1 MRSIETLILA
11 WISIMEKAL
20 ALAFLIS
27 AVFGIMKF
35 LEMKYLEK
43 KTKPLKEIVRDV
55 LMVLL
60 ASFGC
65 SFVFLYYQN
74 KIDDFL
80 SVVTNTSNLK
90 AETTQVFTGMPD
102 F

>member
-1 MRSIETLILA
+1 
-11 WISIMEKAL
+11 
-20 ALAFLIS
+20 
-27 AVFGIMKF
+27 
-35 LEMKYLEK
+35 MKYLEK

-80 SVVTNTSNLK
+80 SIVTIFFLPR
-90 AETTQVFTGMPD
+90 EI
-102 F
+102 